1 MIGNDNVN
9 DPAVMQLLEQLPLI
23 GGMDDSPRGRV
34 LRAAAYLF
42 HEQGYA
48 RTTVR
53 ELAHIVG
60 IQSGSLFH
68 HFKTKDDILCAVMEE
83 AIIYNLA
90 QMQHAIA
97 VGQTAAERLKGLIRA
112 ELESINGN
120 TSNAMAVLVY
130 EWNAISR
137 AQQEPLLAMRQEYET
152 LWLNVLEDLKQQGHV
167 IHDTFIWRRLISGS
181 TFGTALWY
189 KPNGRISLEEL
200 TDITLAM
207 ALGHMQ

>member
-1 MIGNDNVN
+1 MN
-9 DPAVMQLLEQLPLI
+9 DPAVMQLLEHLPLI

-53 ELAHIVG
+53 ELAQIVG

-90 QMQHAIA
+90 QMKLAIE

-167 IHDTFIWRRLISGS
+167 HHDTFIWRRLISGA

-200 TDITLAM
+200 TEITLAM
-207 ALGHMQ
+207 ALGQ

>member
-1 MIGNDNVN
+1 MN
-9 DPAVMQLLEQLPLI
+9 DPAVMQLLEHLPLI

-53 ELAHIVG
+53 ELAQIVG

-90 QMQHAIA
+90 QMKLAIEL
-97 VGQTAAERLKGLIRA
+97 GQTPAERLKGLIRA

-167 IHDTFIWRRLISGS
+167 HHDTFIWRRLISGA
-181 TFGTALWY
+181 TFGTAPWY

-200 TDITLAM
+200 TEITLAM
-207 ALGHMQ
+207 ALSQ

>member
-1 MIGNDNVN
+1 MNSL
-9 DPAVMQLLEQLPLI
+9 AVAQVLNELPPI

-53 ELAHIVG
+53 ELAQVIG

-68 HFKTKDDILCAVMEE
+68 HFKSKDDILCAVMKE
-83 AIIYNLA
+83 AIVYNLQ
-90 QMQHAIA
+90 QMHHAIA
-97 VGQTAAERLKGLIRA
+97 QGTTAKEQLKGLIRA

-120 TSNAMAVLVY
+120 TSKAMAVLVY
-130 EWNAISR
+130 EWNTITKE
-137 AQQEPLLAMRQEYET
+137 QQQPLLAMRQEYESI
-152 LWLNVLEDLKQQGHV
+152 WLKVLKELKIAGQ
-167 IHDTFIWRRLISGS
+167 IEHDTFIWRRLISGA

-200 TDITLAM
+200 TDVTLAM
-207 ALGHMQ
+207 AMGH

>member
-1 MIGNDNVN
+1 VSDL
-9 DPAVMQLLEQLPLI
+9 AVMQPLNELPPI

-42 HEQGYA
+42 HKQGYA

-53 ELAHIVG
+53 ELAQVIG

-68 HFKTKDDILCAVMEE
+68 HFKSKDAILCAVMEE

-90 QMQHAIA
+90 QMHRAIQE
-97 VGQTAAERLKGLIRA
+97 GNTPAERLRGLIEA

-120 TSNAMAVLVY
+120 TSKAMAVLVY
-130 EWNAISR
+130 EWNAITR
-137 AQQEPLLAMRQEYET
+137 EQQQPLLAMRQEYET
-152 LWLNVLEDLKQQGHV
+152 LWLNVLEDLKKAGV
-167 IHDTFIWRRLISGS
+167 LKHDTFIWRRMISGI

-189 KPNGRISLEEL
+189 KPSGRVSLAEL
-200 TDITLAM
+200 TDMAYAM
-207 ALGHMQ
+207 AMGD